1 MIPLFAVI
9 RISTN
14 KESTK
19 CDSSRG
25 QRRRHKAPPPQ
36 QAKIGLAGDP
46 GPQRSGFWI
55 PLVLIWLLLLPLVLV
70 LLPLAALALL
80 ALRVNPFRA
89 FAAFWQTLAGLTGTH
104 IEVNAPDALVYVR
117 IF

>member
-9 RISTN
+9 RIST
-14 KESTK
+14 TK
-19 CDSSRG
+19 HSSNG
-25 QRRRHKAPPPQ
+25 NPRRQDAPSR
-36 QAKIGLAGDP
+36 L
-46 GPQRSGFWI
+46 RLWI
-55 PLVLIWLLLLPLVLV
+55 PLFVVWLLLLPLVLV

-80 ALRVNPFRA
+80 VIRVNPFRA
-89 FAAFWQTLAGLTGTH
+89 VAVFWQTLAGLTGTL